1 MKKEFSGIVSLNI
14 RTMFIIALLL
24 YSQLFLACS
33 SSTRRACADGNS
45 INYHLEANSYTNC
58 QYPVMD
64 INPTL
69 LASLSDEVKESSGL
83 ALVDGHLITHNDKH
97 NSNKLYA
104 INPTTGSITGSI
116 TVKGT
121 ANNDWEDLAQSEDH
135 LFIGDMGNN
144 DGDRQNLQI
153 YKIKISKLQF
163 KGHTEVEADEVI
175 SFHYPAQKSFTPNK
189 DHNFD
194 CEALLYHNGFLYLFS
209 KNRADS
215 NTSLYRIPA
224 QAGKHD
230 AELIDTFNTGGR
242 ITGAAINSEGQL
254 TLIGLNKKADCFI
267 WLLDEYKGD
276 NFFSGKKTFI
286 NLGPFKYIGQTEG
299 IIYAT
304 PDKLFISSEAT
315 KDLSSRLY
323 SLSLEL

>member
-1 MKKEFSGIVSLNI
+1 MKKALSGIVPVNI
-14 RTMFIIALLL
+14 HTMFIISLLL

-33 SSTRRACADGNS
+33 TSTGRACADENS
-45 INYHLEANSYTNC
+45 LHYHLEATSYTNC

-104 INPTTGSITGSI
+104 INPTTGSITGNI

-121 ANNDWEDLAQSEDH
+121 ENNDWEDLAQSEDH
-135 LFIGDMGNN
+135 LFIGDIGNN

-153 YKIKISKLQF
+153 YKIKRSKLQF
-163 KGHTEVEADEVI
+163 IGDSEVEADEVI
-175 SFHYPAQKSFTPNK
+175 SFSYPAQKSFASTNN
-189 DHNFD
+189 HNFD

-209 KNRADS
+209 KNRVDS
-215 NTSLYRIPA
+215 NTNLYRIPA
-224 QAGKHD
+224 HEGSYE
-230 AELIDTFNTGGR
+230 AELIDTFKVGGR
-242 ITGAAINSEGQL
+242 ISGAAIHSEGEVA
-254 TLIGLNKKADCFI
+254 LIGLNKKADCFI
-267 WLLDEYKGD
+267 WLLDDYKGD
-276 NFFSGKKTFI
+276 NFFSGKKTFV

-299 IIYAT
+299 IIFTGAR
-304 PDKLFISSEAT
+304 KLFISSEKT
-315 KDLSSRLY
+315 KDVKPRLY
-323 SLSLEL
+323 GLEL